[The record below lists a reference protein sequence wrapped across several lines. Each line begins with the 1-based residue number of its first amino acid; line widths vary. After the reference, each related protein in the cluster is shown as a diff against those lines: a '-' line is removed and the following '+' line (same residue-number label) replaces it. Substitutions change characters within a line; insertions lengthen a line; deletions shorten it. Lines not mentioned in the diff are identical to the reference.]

1 MENTKAARKKSKWH
15 TLKNYKYLYLMMVPG
30 FLWLIIFHIAPIF
43 GIVIAFQ
50 DYNPMV
56 GILKSEW
63 VGFKN
68 FQMLLSSSSF
78 LRILGN
84 TLKIS
89 AAKIFI
95 GFPVPLILALL
106 IYSCKNRYIRKVV
119 QTFSYLPN
127 FLSWVVV
134 VGISFTLFNPYYG
147 VFQNLF
153 ETLGLPYTD
162 ITTNSKSFIGFI
174 VGSSI
179 WKGMGMQSIIYLAA
193 LSNMDIE
200 MFEAATVDGA
210 NRRQKLWHITLPTIA
225 PVCAVV
231 LILAVGGLLT
241 GDFEQIYLFAGEN
254 AQLRAVSDV
263 FETFVY
269 RNGIRAA
276 QFSFPAAVGLFQ
288 SFFACILVLLTN
300 WVSKKFGYEGIW

>member
-1 MENTKAARKKSKWH
+1 MAKDSSVSRRSTWQAIKDHK
-15 TLKNYKYLYLMMVPG
+15 LLYLLMVPG
-30 FLWLIIFHIAPIF
+30 FVWLIIFHIAPLF

-56 GILKSEW
+56 GVFESEF
-63 VGFKN
+63 VGLEHFKT
-68 FQMLLSSSSF
+68 LISSQTF
-78 LRILGN
+78 LRVLGN

-89 AAKIFI
+89 AAKIFL
-95 GFPVPLILALL
+95 GFPVPIILALL
-106 IYSCKNRYIRKVV
+106 IHFCKNKYFKKFV
-119 QTFSYLPN
+119 QTCSYLPN

-134 VGISFTLFNPYYG
+134 VGICFTLFNPYYG
-147 VFQNLF
+147 VIQNLC
-153 ETLGLPYTD
+153 ESLGISYTD
-162 ITTNSKSFIGFI
+162 VTTNSNTFISFL
-174 VGSSI
+174 VVTSI

-193 LSNMDIE
+193 LSGMDME

-210 NRRQKLWHITLPTIA
+210 NRVQKLWYITLPSIA
-225 PVCAVV
+225 PTCAVV
-231 LILAVGGLLT
+231 LILAIGGLLS

-254 AQLRAVSDV
+254 PQLLSISDI

-276 QFSFPAAVGLFQ
+276 EFSFPSAVGLFQ

-300 WVSKKFGYEGIW
+300 WLSKKFGYEGIW

>member
-1 MENTKAARKKSKWH
+1 MKKKKKGKSRWQ
-15 TLKNYKYLYLMMVPG
+15 TIKNYKYLYLLMVPG
-30 FLWLIIFHIAPIF
+30 FLWLLVFHIAPIF

-63 VGFKN
+63 VGLSNFK
-68 FQMLLSSSSF
+68 MLLSSSSF

-106 IYSCKNRYIRKVV
+106 IYSCRNRYIKKIV

-147 VFQNLF
+147 VFQNVF
-153 ETLGLPYTD
+153 TALGIPYTD
-162 ITTNSKSFIGFI
+162 ITTNTRTFISFI

-193 LSNMDIE
+193 LSNMDME

-254 AQLRAVSDV
+254 AQLRMVSDV

-288 SFFACILVLLTN
+288 SVFACILVLITN
-300 WVSKKFGYEGIW
+300 WLSKKFGYEGIW

>member
-1 MENTKAARKKSKWH
+1 MAKASSIKTKSKWQRV
-15 TLKNYKYLYLMMVPG
+15 KEYKLLYLLMIPG
-30 FLWLIIFHIAPIF
+30 FAWLIVFHILPLF

-56 GILKSEW
+56 GILDSEW
-63 VGFKN
+63 VGLEHFKT
-68 FQMLLSSSSF
+68 LVTSKTF
-78 LRILGN
+78 LRVLGN

-89 AAKIFI
+89 GAKIFL
-95 GFPVPLILALL
+95 GFPIPIILALL
-106 IYSCKNRYIRKVV
+106 IHSCKNKYFKRFV
-119 QTFSYLPN
+119 QTCSYLPN

-147 VFQNLF
+147 VLQNIC
-153 ETLGLPYTD
+153 EALGIGYTD
-162 ITTNSKSFIGFI
+162 ITTNSDTFVGFL
-174 VGSSI
+174 VGSAI

-193 LSNMDIE
+193 LSGMDME

-210 NRRQKLWHITLPTIA
+210 NRAQKLWYITIPSIA
-225 PVCAVV
+225 PTCAIV
-231 LILAVGGLLT
+231 LILAVGGLLS

-254 AQLRAVSDV
+254 AQLLSISDV

-276 QFSFPAAVGLFQ
+276 EFSFPAAVGLFQ

-300 WVSKKFGYEGIW
+300 WLSKKFGYEGIW